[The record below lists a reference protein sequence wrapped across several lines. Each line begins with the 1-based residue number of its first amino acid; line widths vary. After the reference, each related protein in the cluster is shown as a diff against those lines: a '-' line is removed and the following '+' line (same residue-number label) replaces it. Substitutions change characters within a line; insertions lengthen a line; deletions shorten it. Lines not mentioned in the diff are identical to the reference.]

1 MLVAHR
7 QKGAT
12 LMIYCPLK
20 PPRMLLIIL
29 LGWVL
34 IYPSIGVAEFNS
46 KAERTLL
53 LAAKTKTVKRVKTKT
68 KVRRKKNVKRKTVR
82 KKNKRRSKKPVEIPI
97 DIGIGPAV
105 HQFTGPVYRA
115 QQYHTGLKLSLAA
128 IIDQSVIASQA
139 HKIPKKYRGLAKK
152 IGTVRF
158 RPGPLVL
165 VPDSIFISPAQEDTG
180 IYGANW
186 RPIAVGLPISILN
199 IGTGINMTY
208 AYLTGS
214 DKNPQTHFVRPGL
227 DLTANVE
234 IPFSRSFLVSFGWT
248 SFFYPPQAV
257 GGEVFALGNLDESI
271 WHIGQAYLRL
281 HFRIPYT
288 VNL

>member
-1 MLVAHR
+1 MLEAHR

-158 RPGPLVL
+158 R
-165 VPDSIFISPAQEDTG
+165 SPRL
-180 IYGANW
+180 GA
-186 RPIAVGLPISILN
+186 GQHFHLT
-199 IGTGINMTY
+199 GTGGHRHIRRKL
-208 AYLTGS
+208 A
-214 DKNPQTHFVRPGL
+214 THCRWSAHIDTKHWYGNKY
-227 DLTANVE
+227 DLC
-234 IPFSRSFLVSFGWT
+234 
-248 SFFYPPQAV
+248 
-257 GGEVFALGNLDESI
+257 VFNWL
-271 WHIGQAYLRL
+271 
-281 HFRIPYT
+281 
-288 VNL
+288 